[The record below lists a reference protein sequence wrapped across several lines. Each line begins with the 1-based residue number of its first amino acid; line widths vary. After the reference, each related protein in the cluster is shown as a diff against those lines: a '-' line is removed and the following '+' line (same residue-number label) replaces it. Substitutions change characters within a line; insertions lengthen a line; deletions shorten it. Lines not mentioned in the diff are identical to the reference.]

1 MKKAKRTRAS
11 QAAAKSASTARPLRM
26 NAIAIADEVGRMIES
41 RALSAGEHIREQD
54 LADQFGVSRG
64 PVREALKILSS
75 RFQVEIRPNLGATV
89 PQLQPQEILE
99 IHELRGAILSI
110 CAKWAARRA
119 SDAELDAIVTAARLL
134 KKLADKADTD
144 EFLAAAYNW
153 RRLVVQAT
161 HSRRLTH
168 AFASHGFGS
177 VAQITNSSS
186 GVTVHMAQVAN
197 DWLKCSL
204 ALKERDGDA
213 ASRAIAEEYA
223 RDQQQLERSFAG
235 MMQAF

>member
-1 MKKAKRTRAS
+1 MKKAKRTRVS
-11 QAAAKSASTARPLRM
+11 PAAAKPASTARPLRM
-26 NAIAIADEVGRMIES
+26 NATAIADEVGRMIES
-41 RALSAGEHIREQD
+41 RALRAGEHIREQD

-64 PVREALKILSS
+64 PVREALKILGS
-75 RFQVEIRPNLGATV
+75 RF
-89 PQLQPQEILE
+89 E

-119 SDAELDAIVTAARLL
+119 SDAELDAIVAAARTL
-134 KKLADKADTD
+134 KKRADKADID

-177 VAQITNSSS
+177 IAQITNSSS
-186 GVTVHMAQVAN
+186 GVTAHMAQVAS

-204 ALKERDGDA
+204 ALKERDGNA
-213 ASRAIAEEYA
+213 ASRAIVEEYA

>member
-1 MKKAKRTRAS
+1 
-11 QAAAKSASTARPLRM
+11 
-26 NAIAIADEVGRMIES
+26 MIES
-41 RALSAGEHIREQD
+41 QALRAGEHIREKD
-54 LADQFGVSRG
+54 LADRFGVSRG

-75 RFQVEIRPNLGATV
+75 RLQVDIRPNMGATV

-119 SDAELDAIVTAARLL
+119 SDIELDAIVTVARSL
-134 KKLADKADTD
+134 KKLADKANFDD
-144 EFLAAAYNW
+144 FLAAAYNW
-153 RRLVVQAT
+153 RRLVVAAA
-161 HSRRLTH
+161 HSHRLSH

-177 VAQITNSSS
+177 IAKIINVTS
-186 GVTVHMAQVAN
+186 GVNLHMAQVAS

-204 ALKERDGDA
+204 ALKERDADA
-213 ASRAIAEEYA
+213 ASRAITEEYA

-235 MMQAF
+235 VMQAF